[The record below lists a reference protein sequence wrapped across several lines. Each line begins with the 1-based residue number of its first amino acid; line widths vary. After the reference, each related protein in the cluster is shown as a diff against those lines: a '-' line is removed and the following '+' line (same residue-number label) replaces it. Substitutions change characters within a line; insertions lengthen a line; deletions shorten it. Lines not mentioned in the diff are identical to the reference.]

1 MQIFRGFLI
10 VGFALLMTFPAFAK
24 ESRSGVGVGYN
35 VGTLDFDGLPDEL
48 DFVGFNVWYKWGI
61 NDMWGVLV
69 SYRDMEDD
77 EDLLPGFEIE
87 YTQIGVHAV
96 IMWRHG
102 MKVRPH
108 VKFGLALTD
117 VEVIGVSEDDTT
129 LSIGG
134 GLEVGSE
141 SFAFYADYDYTEPDL
156 SGTDF
161 EIGNLTLG
169 AVFKF

>member
-1 MQIFRGFLI
+1 
-10 VGFALLMTFPAFAK
+10 
-24 ESRSGVGVGYN
+24 
-35 VGTLDFDGLPDEL
+35 
-48 DFVGFNVWYKWGI
+48 
-61 NDMWGVLV
+61 
-69 SYRDMEDD
+69 
-77 EDLLPGFEIE
+77 
-87 YTQIGVHAV
+87 
-96 IMWRHG
+96 MWRHG

-117 VEVIGVSEDDTT
+117 VEVTDFSGTISEDDTT